1 MQFSYIISPYTI
13 SLVVLSSI
21 LQALD
26 YPLGQVFYLTAATG
40 ILLAIFW
47 DLIRRGSILDR
58 WWRLIP
64 LTGLFIAG
72 LIYDHTQNL
81 MIAVVILIIACGLA
95 FYIEIR
101 PEDVDEVS

>member
-1 MQFSYIISPYTI
+1 MQTSHTI

-21 LQALD
+21 LHVTD

-40 ILLAIFW
+40 ILLAILG

-64 LTGLFIAG
+64 MIGLFFAG

-81 MIAVVILIIACGLA
+81 MIAIVILIISCGLA
-95 FYIEIR
+95 FYIELR
-101 PEDVDEVS
+101 FEDVDEVS